1 MFFEDSDFSSSEAS
15 ESEEVQTLSFDL
27 ELESDSLSL
36 AEEKL
41 EMVEKSDSVDNLAE
55 ASSFLEEWPGLD
67 PGPLTLDRGPE
78 APISLEST
86 SSLPSVASEVA
97 SGAAPLQCSICL
109 EELTPS
115 LRSVPSL
122 PSVGKCHPIHYECAS
137 QLISECCPM
146 CRSELFLDR
155 RLSQKIKD
163 NAKQAKLENDDY
175 ERLDILSGMSNLKY
189 LCPMIQRET
198 ARSYLLALG
207 IKKTKLRYDL
217 DRAEGDAEGDD
228 VGAGDGVIDI
238 FSAIVTSTL
247 ESKRRELYKKDI
259 LKVKKSR

>member
-36 AEEKL
+36 SEKEL

-78 APISLEST
+78 ASISLEST

-115 LRSVPSL
+115 LRSV
-122 PSVGKCHPIHYECAS
+122 GKCHPIHYECAS

-155 RLSQKIKD
+155 RLSRRIRD

-217 DRAEGDAEGDD
+217 DGNSDGGDVEGD
-228 VGAGDGVIDI
+228 DGVIDI
-238 FSAIVTSTL
+238 FSAIVTSTI